1 MISIIVSVL
10 IIVAAI
16 AAVLVAVHKTP
27 QNLRGFYSIFY
38 WIIASVAF
46 VVAVYMM
53 ITGLLQIL

>member
-46 VVAVYMM
+46 VAVVYMM